1 MWRAFFLAI
10 GLSLVIMGAE
20 FMAVERVVLYEPPAP
35 GGPIAAL
42 TNITSTVSVNATTL
56 APPEWAP
63 WCLFS
68 AGAIVMIYSFT
79 IPKRVRE

>member
-10 GLSLVIMGAE
+10 GVSLIILGAE
-20 FMAVERVVLYEPPAP
+20 FMAVEQVVLHELPKEGSAIDT
-35 GGPIAAL
+35 IA
-42 TNITSTVSVNATTL
+42 NITSTRVVAAKTF
-56 APPEWAP
+56 APPEWIP

-68 AGAIVMIYSFT
+68 AGAVGGIYSFT

>member
-10 GLSLVIMGAE
+10 GVSLVILGAE
-20 FMAVERVVLYEPPAP
+20 FMAIDQVVLYQPPAE
-35 GGPIAAL
+35 GGAL
-42 TNITSTVSVNATTL
+42 HTLTSITSTRVIGPTVL

-68 AGAIVMIYSFT
+68 VGAVVMIYSFT
-79 IPKRVRE
+79 IPKRVRD